1 MMPTSDELRF
11 LKAWLGAPLRTASV
25 TPSSRHL
32 AALIT
37 REVGP
42 RTGPVLELGPG
53 TGVFTS
59 ALMMRGVAERD
70 ITLVE
75 ACDDFIPHLRA
86 RFPGARVLHMDA
98 RGVGDALRGDAQPL
112 GAVISGL
119 PLLSMPPWTVAAILR
134 ACFTRLRPGGAFYQ
148 FTYTTRC
155 PVHPV
160 LLRRVGLTAEKV
172 GTTLRNIPPASVYR
186 LSRTGP
192 H

>member
-1 MMPTSDELRF
+1 MPTSDEFRF

-37 REVGP
+37 RGIGP

-59 ALMMRGVAERD
+59 ALLMRGVAERD

-75 ACDDFIPHLRA
+75 ACNDFIPHLAA
-86 RFPGARVLHMDA
+86 RFPNARVLHMDA
-98 RGVGDALRGDAQPL
+98 RGVGEALRDDAEPL
-112 GAVISGL
+112 GAVVSGL
-119 PLLSMPPWTVAAILR
+119 PLLSMPPWVVVAILR
-134 ACFTRLRPGGAFYQ
+134 ACFARLRPGGAFYQ
-148 FTYTTRC
+148 FTYTARC

-160 LLRRVGLTAEKV
+160 LLRRGGLTAEKV

-186 LSRTGP
+186 LSRIGP

>member
-1 MMPTSDELRF
+1 MPTSDEFRF

-37 REVGP
+37 RGIGP

-59 ALMMRGVAERD
+59 ALLMRGVAERD

-75 ACDDFIPHLRA
+75 ACNDFIPHLAA
-86 RFPGARVLHMDA
+86 RFPNARVLHMDA
-98 RGVGDALRGDAQPL
+98 RGVGEALRDDAEPL
-112 GAVISGL
+112 GAVVSGL
-119 PLLSMPPWTVAAILR
+119 PLLSMPPWVVVAILR
-134 ACFTRLRPGGAFYQ
+134 ACFARLRPGGAFYQ
-148 FTYTTRC
+148 FTYTARC

-186 LSRTGP
+186 LSRIGP